1 MAKWA
6 KLLRLTKDKRQLLLK
21 ACLVLTSIRL
31 GLYLL
36 PFQLLMRVIGAAC
49 KADTQPTAT
58 SPNPVESVIWAV
70 QGISRHLP
78 GNPKCLAQALTTK
91 VLLHQQGYV
100 SKLQIGVAKSDNG
113 SLEAHAWI
121 EYEGRI
127 VIGNLRDLSRFIP
140 LPSVEGVKL

>member
-6 KLLRLTKDKRQLLLK
+6 KLLKLTRGNHRLLIKTFLLLASIRIGLHLLSFKVLMRMIRK
-21 ACLVLTSIRL
+21 ACQTD
-31 GLYLL
+31 
-36 PFQLLMRVIGAAC
+36 FQSVVAA
-49 KADTQPTAT
+49 P
-58 SPNPVESVIWAV
+58 SPVENIAQAV
-70 QGISRHLP
+70 DGISRYMP
-78 GNPKCLAQALTTK
+78 GKTKCLARALTAK

-100 SKLQIGVAKSDNG
+100 PKLQIGVAKSDHG

-121 EYEGRI
+121 EYEGQI